1 MRLAIS
7 NISQT
12 DIKVIARLL
21 LKKRDI
27 VIVHTLF
34 AAKVQ
39 PKDVYTKAETKQ

>member
-1 MRLAIS
+1 MRLAL
-7 NISQT
+7 
-12 DIKVIARLL
+12 VIFHKQILRFARLL

-39 PKDVYTKAETKQ
+39 PKDVNTKAKTKQ